1 MIVVQGMSYPA
12 ILILYLSCGTWQ
24 HRVNPSVFSGGCER
38 VQSIGDRS
46 VNRWGVPP
54 QQLAYPIWQSH
65 EIRSCDLLHSEGI
78 PKEVSQ
84 STSHGLLQWFRA
96 HAQQHNS
103 RYPQWSETRCDCSW
117 VVDRFP
123 HILTQITAMAT
134 PQIRTN
140 PEIITSTYVTKP
152 CQLIRTCYVTTNSKT
167 DTVTIDKVTQYDIR
181 KKEERKEIR
190 GKNIKNWNE
199 EKYHQPSE
207 DFQVMM
213 KHNMHTHLKQ
223 NGAVPPL
230 EASLRCLRTA
240 SGVIDYVKHKERRGI
255 LVDEN
260 VRHSPC
266 LLILL
271 CACNIMWY

>member
-1 MIVVQGMSYPA
+1 
-12 ILILYLSCGTWQ
+12 
-24 HRVNPSVFSGGCER
+24 
-38 VQSIGDRS
+38 
-46 VNRWGVPP
+46 
-54 QQLAYPIWQSH
+54 
-65 EIRSCDLLHSEGI
+65 
-78 PKEVSQ
+78 
-84 STSHGLLQWFRA
+84 
-96 HAQQHNS
+96 
-103 RYPQWSETRCDCSW
+103 
-117 VVDRFP
+117 
-123 HILTQITAMAT
+123 MAT
-134 PQIRTN
+134 LQIRTN
-140 PEIITSTYVTKP
+140 PEIITSTYATKT
-152 CQLIRTCYVTTNSKT
+152 CQFIRTCYVTTNSKT
-167 DTVTIDKVTQYDIR
+167 DTVTVDKVTQYDIR

-190 GKNIKNWNE
+190 EKIQGKNIKNWNE

-213 KHNMHTHLKQ
+213 KHNTHTHLDQ

-271 CACNIMWY
+271 LCDCNIM